1 MVAECYARKGDKGN
15 ALHYLNELRKM
26 RMKPGTYEDL
36 DAADANEAFRLV
48 RDERKRELLLTSNG
62 FFDMRRF
69 CAEFNETLTK
79 DYVMKNSTTGEITTK
94 TYTLRPDSPLLI
106 WPFPKNAME
115 TSNLTQNTK

>member
-1 MVAECYARKGDKGN
+1 
-15 ALHYLNELRKM
+15 
-26 RMKPGTYEDL
+26 MKPGTYRDL
-36 DAADANEAFRLV
+36 EATDAEKAFQLV
-48 RDERKRELLLTSNG
+48 RDERKRELLLTANG

-79 DYVMKNSTTGEITTK
+79 EYVMKNSTTGEITTK

-106 WPFPKNAME
+106 WPFPKNAIE

>member
-1 MVAECYARKGDKGN
+1 
-15 ALHYLNELRKM
+15 
-26 RMKPGTYEDL
+26 MKPGTYEDL